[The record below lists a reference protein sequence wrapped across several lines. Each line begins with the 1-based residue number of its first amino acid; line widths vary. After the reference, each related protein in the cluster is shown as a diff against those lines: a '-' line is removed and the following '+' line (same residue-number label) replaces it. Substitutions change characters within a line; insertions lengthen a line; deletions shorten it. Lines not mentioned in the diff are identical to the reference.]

1 MSDESP
7 DNEPTW
13 WMPADRP
20 EPAEP
25 EDVIELG
32 QMRPTRPI
40 GPVSLRSWSRRPY
53 ILAGVAVV
61 ALLAGAGAALA
72 ATNSSPPSATSSA
85 AAATPSPSPTPSGPS
100 RPGFHRFGPGG
111 FGGFGFGG
119 GLFGA
124 LHGQLVVTKPG
135 GGYETVDVQ
144 NGQVTAV
151 SSTSI
156 TLKSADG
163 FTKSYTVTSSTLVD
177 AQRDGIGS
185 VKVGNQASVTAT
197 VSGAAVTATSINDL
211 TLLQQGHA
219 GFGSGQGTSGGA
231 GPSTQTG

>member
-7 DNEPTW
+7 NDDQAW

-25 EDVIELG
+25 EDLIEPGRL
-32 QMRPTRPI
+32 RPTRPI

-53 ILAGVAVV
+53 VLAGVAVA
-61 ALLAGAGAALA
+61 ALLGGAGAALA
-72 ATNSSPPSATSSA
+72 ASNSSPPTASPSA
-85 AAATPSPSPTPSGPS
+85 AAASPAPSPTPSRPS
-100 RPGFHRFGPGG
+100 GPGFHRFGP
-111 FGGFGFGG
+111 GGFGFGG

-124 LHGQLVVTKPG
+124 LHGQLVVRKPG
-135 GGYETVDVQ
+135 GGYQTVDVQ

-163 FTKSYTVTSSTLVD
+163 FTKTYAVTSSTLVD

-185 VKVGNQASVTAT
+185 VKVGNQAAVLAT
-197 VSGAAVTATSINDL
+197 VSGSAVTATSISDL
-211 TLLQQGHA
+211 TLQGQGHA
-219 GFGSGQGTSGGA
+219 GFGFGR
-231 GPSTQTG
+231 GPSGAPAPQTG